1 MPVTPSLQGHWP
13 VVWLQVWPAAPT
25 GWQSHSAGGTHKRR
39 VRARGEQRW
48 RGGAAPLAAFG
59 CPASFSSSQ
68 GPHRP
73 ETEVEFG
80 TGAAG
85 TRGDV
90 SHAVGDLCSVEL
102 GSSTGGLK
110 SCSGAPTRGHCTAWV
125 LGWGRAAGLEE
136 ELWGNIA
143 GADPN
148 PNPNPPGS
156 LEHCQGCREGA
167 QNQGVFH
174 HPFSTR
180 VLGWK

>member
-59 CPASFSSSQ
+59 CPASVSSSQ
-68 GPHRP
+68 GLHRP

-90 SHAVGDLCSVEL
+90 SHTAGALCSVEL
-102 GSSTGGLK
+102 GEQRGGPEVLLW
-110 SCSGAPTRGHCTAWV
+110 GTHPWAWV
-125 LGWGRAAGLEE
+125 PGWGRAARLEE
-136 ELWGNIA
+136 EPWGNIA

-148 PNPNPPGS
+148 PNPPSS